1 MKDKLLEFYISKF
14 EYLDCFEKVDLDFI
28 PVMLRRRLSL
38 LDKTVLS
45 VLNKT
50 YTQEVQNIVFSS
62 QYGESD
68 RLIKIINQYVENNE
82 VSPNTFSG
90 SVHNYAVGFF
100 LMNKQK
106 PISYNA
112 ISSCENSLSIGLLSS
127 VISDYDRT
135 LFCYA
140 DIDAVQVKALAIN
153 LSKNQLKDSKK
164 YRININNNNELPKD
178 NFTQY
183 LELFSGR
190 QEILETFG
198 YTISRVK

>member
-164 YRININNNNELPKD
+164 YRININNNNELQKD